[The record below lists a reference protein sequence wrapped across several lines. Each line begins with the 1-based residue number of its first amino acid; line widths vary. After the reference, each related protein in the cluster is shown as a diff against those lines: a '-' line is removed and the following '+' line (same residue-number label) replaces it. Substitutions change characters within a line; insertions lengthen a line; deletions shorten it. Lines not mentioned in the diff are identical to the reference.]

1 MTIECFLRFLILFF
15 WGFSMIL
22 SKASLALLLFSFEM
36 RTATATE
43 PLYCLAKVL
52 LRTYSR
58 TILLLLLGLEAV

>member
-1 MTIECFLRFLILFF
+1 
-15 WGFSMIL
+15 MIP

-43 PLYCLAKVL
+43 PPYCLAKAL
-52 LRTYSR
+52 LLTYSH

>member
-1 MTIECFLRFLILFF
+1 
-15 WGFSMIL
+15 MIP

-52 LRTYSR
+52 LRNYSR
-58 TILLLLLGLEAV
+58 TILLLLLGLEAVES